1 MKKESQK
8 NVRDFW
14 NGEKVLQADYDSTF
28 CLTFRMK
35 VSAHANFTL
44 GLKESLQITKIL
56 NRLFVKT
63 NIFHQWHY
71 LKLIGI

>member
-14 NGEKVLQADYDSTF
+14 TGEKVLQADYDSTF

-44 GLKESLQITKIL
+44 GLKESLQITKI
-56 NRLFVKT
+56 
-63 NIFHQWHY
+63 
-71 LKLIGI
+71 